1 MNRTRRLWA
10 LEIGILLC
18 AAVFAAGCGRN
29 QTAPLSEGA
38 EHTTVPPGTVPAEA
52 PLNLQTEQKLTPLT
66 RDDIALYLRVMHLA
80 ALRVKNRL
88 PTDRAALLTA
98 KQILDARDS
107 GRTPTPDD
115 ARMLQHAMLVATGM
129 DQLVAEEMKIDVQK
143 YRGIAH
149 AVEAVIPNPL
159 LPPDPAGQ
167 PAENSL
173 TKLQRRL
180 QEVDAANAK
189 LLAPYR
195 KEIQQL
201 LAVVHNP
208 ADLPN

>member
-1 MNRTRRLWA
+1 MSRTKHLRTF
-10 LEIGILLC
+10 EIGILLC
-18 AAVFAAGCGRN
+18 AAVSAAGCGRN

-38 EHTTVPPGTVPAEA
+38 EHTMVPPGTVPAEA
-52 PLNLQTEQKLTPLT
+52 PLDLQIEQKLTPLT
-66 RDDIALYLRVMHLA
+66 RDDVALYLRVMHLA

-115 ARMLQHAMLVATGM
+115 ARMLQHATLVATGM
-129 DQLVAEEMKIDVQK
+129 DQLVANEMKIDLQK
-143 YRGIAH
+143 YRGIAE

-159 LPPDPAGQ
+159 FPADPASK
-167 PAENSL
+167 PAESSL

-180 QEVDAANAK
+180 REVDAANVK

-201 LAVVHNP
+201 LAVVRNP
-208 ADLPN
+208 ANLPS